1 MEEFEKVRSFI
12 KLGTEDIKVQVHVE
26 KDCQSMGDRETLKNG
41 RESRCWKKCESS
53 DEKENRRERLIER
66 MKEERV
72 NRKDGASEKTDK
84 DLIE

>member
-1 MEEFEKVRSFI
+1 M
-12 KLGTEDIKVQVHVE
+12 
-26 KDCQSMGDRETLKNG
+26 
-41 RESRCWKKCESS
+41 
-53 DEKENRRERLIER
+53 KENRRERLIER